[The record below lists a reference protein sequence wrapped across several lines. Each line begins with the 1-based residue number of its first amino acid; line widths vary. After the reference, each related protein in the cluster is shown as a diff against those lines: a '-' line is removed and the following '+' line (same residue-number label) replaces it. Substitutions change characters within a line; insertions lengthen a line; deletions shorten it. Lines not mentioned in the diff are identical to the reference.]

1 MRRFFK
7 FNVNNFTILFSI
19 GCFCLILPS
28 SFSEQ
33 NDSVKFIKD
42 NPNLKN
48 KNQLDNILLPMP
60 NGDYNSSYLKVVKGR
75 NPFNEIS
82 SSDSEDIDNV
92 YELITFKGVAKSKDI
107 EYAIIE
113 SNKIQRF
120 YTIGDALDNGFIIKS
135 ISIKNITVDITNG
148 LKDYRLS
155 LTSILKQK

>member
-1 MRRFFK
+1 MRKFFK
-7 FNVNNFTILFSI
+7 FNINNFTILFFI
-19 GCFCLILPS
+19 GSFCLILPS

-82 SSDSEDIDNV
+82 SSDSEAIDNV

-113 SNKIQRF
+113 SNKIQKF
-120 YTIGDALDNGFIIKS
+120 YRIGDALDNGFIIKS
-135 ISIKNITVDITNG
+135 ISIKNTTVDITNG

-155 LTSILKQK
+155 LSSILKQQ